1 MARKNKNDKGNSSAA
16 PVAEAEAVEEVA
28 EGGMGID
35 DGIVLT
41 TTVLLI
47 GAVVLVYLSYQIYA
61 V

>member
-1 MARKNKNDKGNSSAA
+1 MARKKNKGKDAAA
-16 PVAEAEAVEEVA
+16 PAVEAEAIEEVV

-41 TTVLLI
+41 TTVMLI
-47 GAVVLVYLSYQIYA
+47 GAVVLVYLAYQIYA

>member
-1 MARKNKNDKGNSSAA
+1 
-16 PVAEAEAVEEVA
+16 VAEAEVVEEVA